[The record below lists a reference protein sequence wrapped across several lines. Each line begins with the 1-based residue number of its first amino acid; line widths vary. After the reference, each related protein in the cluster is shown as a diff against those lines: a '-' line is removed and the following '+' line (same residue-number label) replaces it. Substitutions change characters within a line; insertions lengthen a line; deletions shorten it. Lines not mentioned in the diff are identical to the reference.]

1 MKNNFLSIKLSFV
14 FIYALS
20 VLVSCDDEQKSKNRG
35 AIVMNDPATIV
46 TETDKKYLSDFV
58 EDIHLKEVPI
68 VAEESVPNEETKSNI
83 SEEKKSE
90 PIPNQEIKTI
100 TKANTGKGLTI
111 DFNEIQ
117 VFISNIEIKSLKNQ
131 QPEKKGAAS
140 YQVVKG
146 NLTANTKMQVT
157 GSAKDLKI
165 EMRYIS
171 TVLFE
176 NEWGNFQIS
185 SLGKTSDWSE
195 LKGTNGNFTLKMLQ
209 ANTIETKK
217 TNATQIRQALTK
229 AISRKRLSKA
239 QKQQFEK
246 LKDRIHSVQ
255 QEPMKVAVRSVMW
268 KIQFKDEKGKPKVKQ
283 LRLDLPI

>member
-1 MKNNFLSIKLSFV
+1 M
-14 FIYALS
+14 
-20 VLVSCDDEQKSKNRG
+20 
-35 AIVMNDPATIV
+35 
-46 TETDKKYLSDFV
+46 
-58 EDIHLKEVPI
+58 
-68 VAEESVPNEETKSNI
+68 
-83 SEEKKSE
+83 
-90 PIPNQEIKTI
+90 
-100 TKANTGKGLTI
+100 
-111 DFNEIQ
+111 
-117 VFISNIEIKSLKNQ
+117 
-131 QPEKKGAAS
+131 
-140 YQVVKG
+140 VKG

-209 ANTIETKK
+209 ANSIETKK
-217 TNATQIRQALTK
+217 TNPTQIRQALTK

-255 QEPMKVAVRSVMW
+255 QEPLKVAVRSVMW
-268 KIQFKDEKGKPKVKQ
+268 KIQFNDEKGKPKVKQ

>member
-1 MKNNFLSIKLSFV
+1 MKNKLFSTKQLLLFL
-14 FIYALS
+14 
-20 VLVSCDDEQKSKNRG
+20 LVASLLVACGEEQESKNRG

-46 TETDKKYLSDFV
+46 TETDKKYLTDFV
-58 EDIHLKEVPI
+58 EDIHLKEVP
-68 VAEESVPNEETKSNI
+68 VVTEDSVQKTESEET
-83 SEEKKSE
+83 EEKKSE
-90 PIPNQEIKTI
+90 PTVIQENKPTV
-100 TKANTGKGLTI
+100 KANTGKGLSI

-117 VFISNIEIKSLKNQ
+117 VFIPNVEIKSSNKQ

-209 ANTIETKK
+209 ANSIETKK
-217 TNATQIRQALTK
+217 TNPTQIRQALTK

-255 QEPMKVAVRSVMW
+255 QEPLKVAVRSVMW
-268 KIQFKDEKGKPKVKQ
+268 KIQFNDEKGKPKVKQ

>member
-1 MKNNFLSIKLSFV
+1 MKNKLFSTKQSLLFL
-14 FIYALS
+14 
-20 VLVSCDDEQKSKNRG
+20 LVASLLVACGEEQESKNRG

-46 TETDKKYLSDFV
+46 TETDKKYLTDFV
-58 EDIHLKEVPI
+58 EDIHLKEVP
-68 VAEESVPNEETKSNI
+68 VVTEDSVQKTESEET
-83 SEEKKSE
+83 EEKKSE
-90 PIPNQEIKTI
+90 PTVIQENKPTV
-100 TKANTGKGLTI
+100 KANTGKGLSI

-117 VFISNIEIKSLKNQ
+117 VFIPNVEIKSSNKQ

-146 NLTANTKMQVT
+146 NLAANTKMQVT
-157 GSAKDLKI
+157 GSSKDLKI

-176 NEWGNFQIS
+176 NEWGSFQIS
-185 SLGKTSDWSE
+185 SLGKTSDWLE
-195 LKGTNGNFTLKMLQ
+195 LKGANGNFSLKMLQ
-209 ANTIETKK
+209 ANSIETKK
-217 TNATQIRQALTK
+217 NNPTQIRQALIK

-255 QEPMKVAVRSVMW
+255 QEPLKVAVRSVMW

>member
-1 MKNNFLSIKLSFV
+1 MKNKLFSTKQSLLFL
-14 FIYALS
+14 
-20 VLVSCDDEQKSKNRG
+20 LVASLLVACGEEQESKNRG

-46 TETDKKYLSDFV
+46 TETDKKYLTDFV
-58 EDIHLKEVPI
+58 EDIHLKEVP
-68 VAEESVPNEETKSNI
+68 VVTEDSVQKTESEET
-83 SEEKKSE
+83 EEKKSE
-90 PIPNQEIKTI
+90 PTVIQENKPTV
-100 TKANTGKGLTI
+100 KANTGKGLSI

-117 VFISNIEIKSLKNQ
+117 VFIPNIEIKSLKNQ

-209 ANTIETKK
+209 ANSIETKK
-217 TNATQIRQALTK
+217 TNPTQIRQALTK

-255 QEPMKVAVRSVMW
+255 QEPLKVAVRSVMW
-268 KIQFKDEKGKPKVKQ
+268 KIQFNDEKGKPKVKQ

>member
-1 MKNNFLSIKLSFV
+1 MKNKLFSIKHSLLFLLVLS
-14 FIYALS
+14 L
-20 VLVSCDDEQKSKNRG
+20 LVACGEEQETKNRG

-46 TETDKKYLSDFV
+46 TETDKKYLTDFV
-58 EDIHLKEVPI
+58 EDIHLKEVPVI
-68 VAEESVPNEETKSNI
+68 TEDSVQKTETESKET
-83 SEEKKSE
+83 EEKKSE
-90 PIPNQEIKTI
+90 PTVIQENKPTV
-100 TKANTGKGLTI
+100 KANTGKGLSI

-117 VFISNIEIKSLKNQ
+117 VFIPNIEIKSSNKQ

-146 NLTANTKMQVT
+146 NLTANTKLQVT
-157 GSAKDLKI
+157 GAAKDLKI

-176 NEWGNFQIS
+176 NEWGSFQIS

-195 LKGTNGNFTLKMLQ
+195 IKGSGGNFMLKMLQ
-209 ANTIETKK
+209 ANSIETKK

>member
-1 MKNNFLSIKLSFV
+1 MKNKLFSTKQSLLFL
-14 FIYALS
+14 
-20 VLVSCDDEQKSKNRG
+20 LVASLLVACGEEQESKNRG

-46 TETDKKYLSDFV
+46 TETDKKYLTDFV
-58 EDIHLKEVPI
+58 EDIHLKEVP
-68 VAEESVPNEETKSNI
+68 VVTEDSVQKTESEET
-83 SEEKKSE
+83 EEKKSE
-90 PIPNQEIKTI
+90 PTVIQENKPTV
-100 TKANTGKGLTI
+100 KANTGKGLSI

-117 VFISNIEIKSLKNQ
+117 VFIPNVEIKSSNKQ

-209 ANTIETKK
+209 ANSIETKK
-217 TNATQIRQALTK
+217 TNPTQIRQALTK

-255 QEPMKVAVRSVMW
+255 QEPLKVAVRSVMW
-268 KIQFKDEKGKPKVKQ
+268 KIQFNDEKGKPKVKQ